1 MRSAPTRSPSCATTR
16 NKLLLL
22 GGAWLWLVQG
32 RIASDRAFL
41 DAMVHV
47 VAPEFSAPVEGFFVR
62 EGDSV
67 RRGQPLLRRNAR
79 AYQDRLA
86 EAGREGAALR
96 GMSGQASGPPTMEEA
111 AARLKAAQ
119 DAEQDMVR
127 RLALARNEEAASLR
141 MQQDSVAL
149 HVRLQL
155 DLRSLD
161 AQGGELEYSR
171 R

>member
-1 MRSAPTRSPSCATTR
+1 MSEALYIEMPPRKGGKKSLWLRLLPLWALV
-16 NKLLLL
+16 LLLF

-32 RIASDRAFL
+32 RITSDRAFL

-67 RRGQPLLRRNAR
+67 RRGQPLLLLNVR

-111 AARLKAAQ
+111 A
-119 DAEQDMVR
+119 
-127 RLALARNEEAASLR
+127 
-141 MQQDSVAL
+141 
-149 HVRLQL
+149 
-155 DLRSLD
+155 
-161 AQGGELEYSR
+161 
-171 R
+171 